1 SDPGPGRA
9 LPLPQRRR
17 VLRPHR
23 LPRGLLPRT
32 GPGGLLP
39 LRPADRPRAGERAG
53 PADHGGGEERTRP
66 AGGTLR
72 ARRAHEDPA
81 HRPRPA
87 AQRGRADRGGEPR
100 GGGPHARGAL
110 PLPDGPLARLVPA
123 PLVRA
128 RPGAGRPAAAEL
140 PVPRPRLPGGR
151 AVARRPGVAAP
162 LRHVLTEPGADRD
175 VPGPAPRGGCVPRA
189 VPAHPGPVGAPRVD
203 GPGSAFRAQA
213 AHDAATRYPAGVD
226 SAADTLDLPGM
237 AETDAPAQPEER
249 DPDHPHPGQWRLVA
263 VQVSN
268 WGTFHGTHDL
278 AISSKGYFLTG
289 GPGTGKSTLLD
300 AISALLTPPR
310 TLQFNAAASDAG
322 PNRSKYRRTV
332 ASYVRGAWAMHYDQ
346 ATGEF
351 SQEVLREKTTLSV
364 LTLRYSDGQGGTVQ
378 LSRLLLLHAGHS
390 ADSDVKSL
398 YVIARTPLD
407 VTDLRQFVSTQI
419 EGKALEAAHPG
430 TQTFRQFR
438 EYRAAFCQLLGIP
451 DEKALGLLHKI
462 QSAKELGDV
471 NALLRD
477 YMLDAPRTFDLAD
490 QALANFQNLSEVY

>member
-1 SDPGPGRA
+1 MTDI
-9 LPLPQRRR
+9 
-17 VLRPHR
+17 
-23 LPRGLLPRT
+23 
-32 GPGGLLP
+32 
-39 LRPADRPRAGERAG
+39 
-53 PADHGGGEERTRP
+53 
-66 AGGTLR
+66 
-72 ARRAHEDPA
+72 
-81 HRPRPA
+81 
-87 AQRGRADRGGEPR
+87 AQ
-100 GGGPHARGAL
+100 
-110 PLPDGPLARLVPA
+110 DG
-123 PLVRA
+123 
-128 RPGAGRPAAAEL
+128 
-140 PVPRPRLPGGR
+140 
-151 AVARRPGVAAP
+151 
-162 LRHVLTEPGADRD
+162 
-175 VPGPAPRGGCVPRA
+175 
-189 VPAHPGPVGAPRVD
+189 
-203 GPGSAFRAQA
+203 
-213 AHDAATRYPAGVD
+213 
-226 SAADTLDLPGM
+226 LDLPGM
-237 AETDAPAQPEER
+237 AEADAHAPQGER

-278 AISSKGYFLTG
+278 KISSKGFFLTG

-407 VTDLRQFVSTQI
+407 VTDLRKFVSTQI

-471 NALLRD
+471 NGLLRD
-477 YMLDAPRTFDLAD
+477 YMLDAPRTFELAD
-490 QALANFQNLSEVY
+490 QALANFHNLSEVYEALVTAREQRDLLRGLRGNHEDWSAMRARGGELVDRRADIDVFAAQHLVRLLGRRPATSSSSATASRRSSDASPRTSPRPAPTSPSSRSSVAARVVARSMTGSSRSPASRSSGSAAASAAPSSPPSWPRSSCAPRRGRTCSWPCSARSRR

>member
-1 SDPGPGRA
+1 APRA
-9 LPLPQRRR
+9 PPPPLPAQS
-17 VLRPHR
+17 
-23 LPRGLLPRT
+23 
-32 GPGGLLP
+32 
-39 LRPADRPRAGERAG
+39 
-53 PADHGGGEERTRP
+53 
-66 AGGTLR
+66 
-72 ARRAHEDPA
+72 
-81 HRPRPA
+81 RPA
-87 AQRGRADRGGEPR
+87 A
-100 GGGPHARGAL
+100 
-110 PLPDGPLARLVPA
+110 V
-123 PLVRA
+123 
-128 RPGAGRPAAAEL
+128 
-140 PVPRPRLPGGR
+140 
-151 AVARRPGVAAP
+151 
-162 LRHVLTEPGADRD
+162 
-175 VPGPAPRGGCVPRA
+175 
-189 VPAHPGPVGAPRVD
+189 
-203 GPGSAFRAQA
+203 QA
-213 AHDAATRYPAGVD
+213 ST
-226 SAADTLDLPGM
+226 
-237 AETDAPAQPEER
+237 
-249 DPDHPHPGQWRLVA
+249 
-263 VQVSN
+263 
-268 WGTFHGTHDL
+268 WGTFPGTHDL
-278 AISSKGYFLTG
+278 AISSTGYFLTG

-346 ATGEF
+346 STGEF

-364 LTLRYSDGQGGTVQ
+364 LTLRYSDRQGATVQ
-378 LSRLLLLHAGHS
+378 PSRLLLPHGGPS
-390 ADSDVKSL
+390 ADSDVKSM

-490 QALANFQNLSEVY
+490 QALANFQNLSEVYEALVTAREQRDLLRGLREAHEGWTVMRERGGALV